1 MENTKK
7 ITDKVFYENI
17 IQIMTTGEAT
27 LDPQE
32 MIAKAEQKIASI
44 ERKAARA
51 KERAAEKKAAGD
63 ELTEVVKGYLTNEF
77 AVTADITAAINANTI
92 GEEYSKQKI
101 GYRLRQL
108 VEMGVAVADDVV
120 VTKEDGKKSTVKA
133 YKLAD

>member
-1 MENTKK
+1 MENKK
-7 ITDKVFYENI
+7 MIDKVFYENI
-17 IQIMTTGEAT
+17 IALMTTGEVT
-27 LDPQE
+27 VDPQE
-32 MIAKAEQKIASI
+32 MIEKAQQKIASI
-44 ERKAARA
+44 ERKAVRA

-77 AVTADITAAINANTI
+77 AVTADITAKVNADSD
-92 GEEYSKQKI
+92 EEYSKQKI

>member
-1 MENTKK
+1 MENTKR
-7 ITDKVFYENI
+7 ITDKEMYEAIRNVF
-17 IQIMTTGEAT
+17 TTGESDM
-27 LDPQE
+27 DPNL
-32 MIAKAEQKIASI
+32 MIDFCERKIASI
-44 ERKAARA
+44 ERKAERA

-63 ELTEVVKGYLTNEF
+63 ELTEVVKDYLDNEF
-77 AVTADITAAINANTI
+77 VVTADITANINAGT

>member
-1 MENTKK
+1 MENKRM
-7 ITDKVFYENI
+7 TDKTFYENI
-17 IQIMTTGEAT
+17 VALMTTGEVT
-27 LDPQE
+27 VDPQE
-32 MIAKAEQKIASI
+32 MIDKAQQKIASI
-44 ERKAARA
+44 ERKAERA

-77 AVTADITAAINANTI
+77 AVTADITAKVNADSD
-92 GEEYSKQKI
+92 EEYSKQKI